1 MEVRRSACS
10 HAAHFEASLTRDKAI
25 KGGNVINKFHV
36 LYVGQIELDNIGLSG
51 TPANERRYSDERLR
65 EAYFTAREVAQ
76 TMDALG
82 FDVLWTA
89 EHHFQREGYE
99 VFPNLI
105 QLGLW
110 LATQTKRLKFGCGFN
125 VLPMWHPI
133 RLAEDY
139 AMADTVTDGRIV
151 MGVGRGYHTREVES
165 FGAPLLDA
173 NKNRELFEEGL
184 ELLLKCFNEPQ
195 FHHKGKFYE
204 APPPVDYRGYTV
216 RDITL
221 VPRPKHLPVE
231 IWMPI
236 ASGKTI
242 ELMAKNGLKA
252 MVTLNG
258 EKILDDVIRAYHEAC
273 HKHGRPKK
281 LGEDVIWG
289 AGVYLGETE
298 AEAIAK
304 VEPAHDERYKW
315 FAPFGFVRYADEQGR
330 TWGSPGAPAKI
341 PTLAE
346 GVKQKAWFCGPPKQV
361 IEGIKSIEAKYPG
374 LEHFMIHWAEG
385 IGPKEFQ
392 EQLRWFAKDVMPALR
407 NR

>member
-1 MEVRRSACS
+1 
-10 HAAHFEASLTRDKAI
+10 
-25 KGGNVINKFHV
+25 
-36 LYVGQIELDNIGLSG
+36 
-51 TPANERRYSDERLR
+51 
-65 EAYFTAREVAQ
+65 
-76 TMDALG
+76 
-82 FDVLWTA
+82 
-89 EHHFQREGYE
+89 
-99 VFPNLI
+99 
-105 QLGLW
+105 
-110 LATQTKRLKFGCGFN
+110 
-125 VLPMWHPI
+125 
-133 RLAEDY
+133 
-139 AMADTVTDGRIV
+139 MADTVTDGRIV

-173 NKNRELFEEGL
+173 NKNREIFEEGL

-195 FHHKGKFYE
+195 FHHKGKFFE
-204 APPPVDYRGYTV
+204 APPPVDYRGYQLT
-216 RDITL
+216 DITL
-221 VPRPKHLPVE
+221 VPRPKNLPVD

-242 ELMAKNGLKA
+242 ETMAKNGLKA

-273 HKHGRPKK
+273 HKHGRPKQ

-289 AGVYLGETE
+289 AGLYLADSE
-298 AEAIAK
+298 AEAMRR

-346 GVKQKAWFCGPPKQV
+346 GVKQKAWFCGPPKHV
-361 IEGIKSIEAKYPG
+361 IDGIKSIEAKYPG

-392 EQLRWFAKDVMPALR
+392 EQLKWFARDVMPAFR

>member
-1 MEVRRSACS
+1 M
-10 HAAHFEASLTRDKAI
+10 
-25 KGGNVINKFHV
+25 INKFHV
-36 LYVGQIELDNIGLSG
+36 LYVGQIELDNIGLNG
-51 TPANERRYSDERLR
+51 TPANDRRYSDERLR
-65 EAYFTAREVAQ
+65 EAFFSARDVAQ
-76 TMDALG
+76 TMDELG

-139 AMADTVTDGRIV
+139 AMADIVTDGRVI

-173 NKNRELFEEGL
+173 NANRELFEEGL

-204 APPPVDYRGYTV
+204 APPPVDYRGYKLT
-216 RDITL
+216 DITL

-242 ELMAKNGLKA
+242 EMMARHGLKA

-258 EKILDDVIRAYHEAC
+258 EKILDDVIRAYHDACREA
-273 HKHGRPKK
+273 RP
-281 LGEDVIWG
+281 
-289 AGVYLGETE
+289 ARRSS
-298 AEAIAK
+298 A
-304 VEPAHDERYKW
+304 
-315 FAPFGFVRYADEQGR
+315 R
-330 TWGSPGAPAKI
+330 T
-341 PTLAE
+341 
-346 GVKQKAWFCGPPKQV
+346 
-361 IEGIKSIEAKYPG
+361 
-374 LEHFMIHWAEG
+374 
-385 IGPKEFQ
+385 
-392 EQLRWFAKDVMPALR
+392 
-407 NR
+407 

>member
-1 MEVRRSACS
+1 M
-10 HAAHFEASLTRDKAI
+10 
-25 KGGNVINKFHV
+25 INKFHV
-36 LYVGQIELDNIGLSG
+36 LYVGQIELDNVGLNG
-51 TPANERRYSDERLR
+51 TPANDRRYSDERLR
-65 EAYFTAREVAQ
+65 EAFFTARDVAQ
-76 TMDALG
+76 TMDELG

-139 AMADTVTDGRIV
+139 ALADAVTDVRVV

-173 NKNRELFEEGL
+173 NANRELFEEGL
-184 ELLLKCFNEPQ
+184 ELLLKCFNEDQ

-204 APPPVDYRGYTV
+204 APPPVEYRGYTLK
-216 RDITL
+216 DITV
-221 VPRPKHLPVE
+221 VPRPKNLPVE

-242 ELMAKNGLKA
+242 ELMARHGLKA

-258 EKILDDVIRAYHEAC
+258 EKILDDVIRAYHAAC
-273 HKHGRPKK
+273 VKHGQNKT
-281 LGEDVIWG
+281 LGQDVIWG
-289 AGVYLGETE
+289 AGLYLADSE
-298 AEAIAK
+298 AEAMRR

-330 TWGSPGAPAKI
+330 TWGTPGAPAKI

-346 GVKQKAWFCGPPKQV
+346 GVAQKAWFCGPPKHV

-385 IGPKEFQ
+385 IGPKEFK
-392 EQLRWFAKDVMPALR
+392 EQLRWFAKDVMPAFK